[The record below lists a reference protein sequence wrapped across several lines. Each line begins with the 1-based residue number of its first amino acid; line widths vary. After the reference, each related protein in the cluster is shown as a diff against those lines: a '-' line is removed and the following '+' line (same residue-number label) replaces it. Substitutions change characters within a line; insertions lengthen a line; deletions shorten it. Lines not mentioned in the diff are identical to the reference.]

1 MIKMMV
7 AATGLSVGLMMMPVA
22 AGPAKAGVNI
32 DINIGGKKRI
42 SCRRGARIAENA
54 GYFRIRARDC
64 SGGTYTYFGRRNGK
78 SYIIYVDSK
87 RGYVSDVRRI
97 GYY

>member
-7 AATGLSVGLMMMPVA
+7 VAAGLSVGLMMTPVA
-22 AGPAKAGVNI
+22 TAPAKAGVNI

-78 SYIIYVDSK
+78 SYIIYVDSR
-87 RGYVSDVRRI
+87 RGYVSDVRRM